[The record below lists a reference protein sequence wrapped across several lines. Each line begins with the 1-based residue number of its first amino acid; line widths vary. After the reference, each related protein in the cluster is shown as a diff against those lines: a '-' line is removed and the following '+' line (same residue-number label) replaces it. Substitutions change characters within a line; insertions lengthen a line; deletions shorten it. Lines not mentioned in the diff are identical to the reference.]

1 MAKIPITCQRRS
13 PQITTVSEVTGSG
26 FFLGG
31 SVVAWE
37 RGRRKKKKKEKC
49 GLRFARVPKTVRK
62 MPIAQEMV
70 DPSLQ
75 PPPSNLE
82 IFEE

>member
-37 RGRRKKKKKEKC
+37 REEGKKREKWLKV
-49 GLRFARVPKTVRK
+49 GKGKDATNR
-62 MPIAQEMV
+62 
-70 DPSLQ
+70 SW
-75 PPPSNLE
+75 
-82 IFEE
+82 

>member
-37 RGRRKKKKKEKC
+37 RGREKQKEKC
-49 GLRFARVPKTVRK
+49 GLRFAKVPERVRR
-62 MPIAQEMV
+62 MPIAEEMV
-70 DPSLQ
+70 DVSLSV
-75 PPPSNLE
+75 P
-82 IFEE
+82 F